1 MDLMLTYNKWRAY
14 NRTRDALMR
23 LGDRELADLG
33 IKRNEIDT
41 IARRS
46 L

>member
-1 MDLMLTYNKWRAY
+1 MNMMLTYSKWRAY
-14 NRTRDALMR
+14 NRTRDALQR
-23 LGDRELADLG
+23 LGDRELSDLG
-33 IKRNEIDT
+33 IKRGEIEE